1 MNGLKHILYSIVL
14 LISMLSNSQEAVH
27 NYGTIQ
33 IHETAMV
40 GLHLDLI
47 NDGTFD
53 QNMGLVGFYSDFGNL
68 TVSGAFTPVFF
79 DTEIAVEDG
88 LVLQTS
94 LGVNN
99 NGNLIT
105 GDIITPRTSSGIYSN
120 FFDNSFYTGESG
132 VSKVY
137 GYAAMTNKDTF
148 IFPVGDDQ
156 RLRPLTIRSMATNS
170 LAKCAYFFE
179 DPNNSKTLNAIFNT
193 NKRAS
198 EYMSVSDTEFWR
210 LEGDVPSHV
219 TLSWDGYSNVAALG
233 EFMSDLKVV
242 GWSKSE
248 SQWVSLG
255 NTAVEGGMAYGTI
268 TSDLFVPND
277 YEIITIGGND
287 DMLETFDTI
296 ELDNYYMTPNGDGQ
310 NDVLTIEGIENSPSN
325 SLQIFNRYGVLVY
338 TKDNYRGDFNGYSN
352 MENAIQKDSGLET
365 GIYFYI
371 ITLNDLR
378 RKHQGYLYISN

>member
-14 LISMLSNSQEAVH
+14 LSSMLSNSQEAVH

-33 IHETAMV
+33 IHDAAMV
-40 GLHLDLI
+40 GFHLDLI
-47 NDGTFD
+47 NDGSFD
-53 QNMGLVGFYSDFGNL
+53 QNMGLVGFYSDFGQL
-68 TVSGAFTPVFF
+68 TVSGAFTPIFF
-79 DTEIAVEDG
+79 DAEIAVEDG

-105 GDIITPRTSSGIYSN
+105 GDIITPRTQSGVYSN
-120 FFDNSFYTGESG
+120 FFDNSFYTGESS

-179 DPNNSKTLNAIFNT
+179 DPNNSKTLNAFFNT

-198 EYMSVSDTEFWR
+198 EYMSVSDKEFWR

-310 NDVLTIEGIENSPSN
+310 NDVLTIEGLENSPSN

>member
-33 IHETAMV
+33 IHDAAMV
-40 GLHLDLI
+40 GFHLDLI
-47 NDGTFD
+47 NDGSFD
-53 QNMGLVGFYSDFGNL
+53 QNMGLVGFYSDLGQL
-68 TVSGAFTPVFF
+68 TVSGAFTPIFF
-79 DTEIAVEDG
+79 DAEIAVEEG

-105 GDIITPRTSSGIYSN
+105 GDIITPRTQSGIYSN
-120 FFDNSFYTGESG
+120 FFDNSFYTGESS

-148 IFPVGDDQ
+148 VFPVGDDQ

-179 DPNNSKTLNAIFNT
+179 DPNNSKTLNAFFNT

-210 LEGDVPSHV
+210 LEGDVPSNV

>member
-1 MNGLKHILYSIVL
+1 MKNRIVIYFL
-14 LISMLSNSQEAVH
+14 LVWSFQLFSQEALH

-40 GLHLDLI
+40 GFHLDLI
-47 NDGTFD
+47 NDGSFD
-53 QNMGLVGFYSDFGNL
+53 QNMGLVGFYSDFGQL

-79 DTEIAVEDG
+79 DAEIAVEEG
-88 LVLQTS
+88 LVLQTTV
-94 LGVNN
+94 GVNN

-105 GDIITPRTSSGIYSN
+105 GDIITPRTQSGVYSN
-120 FFDNSFYTGESG
+120 FFDNSFYTGESS

-148 IFPVGDDQ
+148 VFPVGDDQ

-179 DPNNSKTLNAIFNT
+179 DPNNSKTLNAFFNT